1 MVSSID
7 AAKGRQVSRRQER
20 RPLKARRLVI
30 MNLERRLRTALSPVE

>member
-7 AAKGRQVSRRQER
+7 AAKGRQYPAARSAVLE
-20 RPLKARRLVI
+20 ARRLVI